1 MKPEAI
7 NLKQKLC
14 LFDEHWAPRV
24 IAEVNDYQFKLVK
37 IEGAFEWHKH
47 DDTDEAFLCLE
58 GVMDIHLRDGCVRL
72 SPGELYVVPR
82 GVEHKPAADSECSC
96 LLIEPR
102 GVVNT
107 GDGPDDRRAENDV
120 WI

>member
-1 MKPEAI
+1 MKQKAI
-7 NLKQKLC
+7 NLKEKLG
-14 LFDEHWAPRV
+14 LFEDQWAPRV

-37 IEGAFEWHKH
+37 IEGEFDWHKH
-47 DDTDEAFLCLE
+47 DDTDEAFLCLDGE
-58 GVMDIHLRDGCVRL
+58 VDIHLRDGCVTL
-72 SPGELYVVPR
+72 TPGELYVVPK
-82 GVEHKPAADSECSC
+82 GVEHKPTATSKCSF